1 MNFQGKLSNFQS
13 TLERKACFWQIRRL
27 ISHAKG
33 KRNYINASSTSVSAV
48 EKTVRAEKWAE
59 KKSGAEGIWG
69 GKGWDEPSRLSDGV
83 FPYLTSALD
92 DAAAVGDVCGKFK
105 TYKTYKQTN
114 FFPRRS
120 VMPPSSSV
128 SRITRC
134 QMPIIFTRR
143 WQLRRAALVER
154 PGPEGEEAVYIGCQG
169 TKKYTYFNF
178 VETRA

>member
-1 MNFQGKLSNFQS
+1 M
-13 TLERKACFWQIRRL
+13 
-27 ISHAKG
+27 
-33 KRNYINASSTSVSAV
+33 
-48 EKTVRAEKWAE
+48 E
-59 KKSGAEGIWG
+59 KKKRSGAEEIWG
-69 GKGWDEPSRLSDGV
+69 GKGMDGPCSRLSDGV

-92 DAAAVGDVCGKFK
+92 EENDAAAVGDVCGKFK

-120 VMPPSSSV
+120 YRVMPPSSSV

-154 PGPEGEEAVYIGCQG
+154 PGTKGETAVHIGCQG

-178 VETRA
+178 IETRA